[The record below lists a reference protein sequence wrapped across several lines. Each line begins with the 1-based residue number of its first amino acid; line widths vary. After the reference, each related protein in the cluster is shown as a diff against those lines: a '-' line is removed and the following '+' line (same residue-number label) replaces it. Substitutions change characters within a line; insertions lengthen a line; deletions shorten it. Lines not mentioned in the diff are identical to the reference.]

1 MALVINSNI
10 MSLNAQRQLSK
21 SQSSL
26 QTSMARLS
34 SGLRINS
41 AKDDAAGLA
50 ISNRMDSQVRGLN
63 QAARNANDGISLA
76 QVAEGAMDEM
86 SNILQRMRE
95 LSIQSANDTNSASDR
110 QSLQAEVSQLQSEL
124 NRIANTTSFNGKKL
138 LDGSFG
144 SSKFQIGSEANQTIN
159 ITMGDARANKI
170 GSNRLTNEF
179 VTGAINEA
187 INAATNTNV
196 TGVDFDVAGSLGTST
211 IAVGAADSARDIA
224 SAVNAATGSTNV
236 TASAVS
242 YAKIDT
248 AVGTNLAFDLFG
260 QNEATADAVRVAAT
274 VDSTSDLSNLAK
286 AINDVQGKTGI
297 TAVLSDDKASILLE
311 NSEGYDISMTVAA
324 GTDGFSVTGIEE
336 SGSHAAGED
345 FFSAGS
351 EVGAGQALTAGDSGT
366 VGGNLIFDSSKS
378 YSVTAAAGTG
388 AIFNDTNAHTSTLKD
403 VGAVDISSQ
412 TGANNALS
420 IIDGA
425 LTAISSQRSDL
436 GAVQNRMES
445 TIANLSSISQ
455 NVSAAKS
462 RVLDADFAAETAAM
476 TRAQIL
482 QQAGVSMLAQANASS
497 QSVLSL
503 LQ

>member
-1 MALVINSNI
+1 MAMVINSNI
-10 MSLNAQRQLSK
+10 MSLNAQRQLGK
-21 SQSSL
+21 SQNSL

-50 ISNRMDSQVRGLN
+50 ISNRMDAQVRGLN
-63 QAARNANDGISLA
+63 QASRNANDGISLA

-124 NRIANTTSFNGKKL
+124 NRIANTTSFNGQKL
-138 LDGSFG
+138 LEGSFG
-144 SSKFQIGSEANQTIN
+144 SSKLQVGSEANQTVS

-170 GSNRLTNEF
+170 GSNRLTSEH
-179 VTGAINEA
+179 VAGGINA
-187 INAATNTNV
+187 AVAAATNTNV
-196 TGVDFDVAGSLGTST
+196 TAVNFDVAGSLGSST
-211 IAVGAADSARDIA
+211 VTVSAADSARDTA
-224 SAVNAATGSTNV
+224 QAVNNATGTTAV

-242 YAKIDT
+242 YAKIDNHG
-248 AVGTNLAFDLFG
+248 ASTNIAFDLFG
-260 QNEATADAVRVAAT
+260 QNETSGIRVSAT
-274 VDSTSDLSNLAK
+274 VVAGDLSELAK
-286 AINDVQGKTGI
+286 SINDVVGKTGV
-297 TAVLSDDKASILLE
+297 TATLSDDKSGILLE
-311 NSEGYDISMTVAA
+311 NSEGYDITMTLAA
-324 GTDGFSVTGIEE
+324 GTDGFDLTGIKE
-336 SGSHAAGED
+336 SGSHASGAD
-345 FFSAGS
+345 FFTASS
-351 EVGAGQALTAGDSGT
+351 EVDAAIALTAADSGT
-366 VGGNLIFDSSKS
+366 VGGNLIFDSAKS
-378 YSVTAAAGTG
+378 YSVTAAAATG
-388 AIFNDTNAHTSTLKD
+388 AHFDDVTAHSSTLKD
-403 VGAVDISSQ
+403 VASVDIGTQ

-425 LTAISSQRSDL
+425 LTSISSQRSDL
-436 GAVQNRMES
+436 GAIQNRMDS
-445 TIANLSSISQ
+445 TIANLNSISQ

-462 RVLDADFAAETAAM
+462 RVLDADFASETAAM

-482 QQAGVSMLAQANASS
+482 QQAGVAMLAQANASS